1 MEKVVMVVEGR
12 ERRGL
17 MLGLIQSRIVDMQKV
32 DELPTVYGRS
42 TASTE
47 SLMDPTDVHIADVAS
62 SLGSSDTS
70 DAGSLEHDTTRHRHM
85 TCGWDS
91 DVDRSIEDAESVV
104 SGPETHTVMED
115 IPRAAED
122 ADEETKLTEKVPE
135 LLEAMN
141 SSAERLNALEREL
154 STIERRR
161 HHLATEWRRRKQQLL
176 PLIGRS
182 VLERTKAYYEACAA
196 LGDSQQAVHAATG
209 QFKRAVED
217 VDRIK
222 RLMAGAEEEFAVDG
236 EVDDDDAV
244 CAKTRESCS
253 TGSTVGDDKDSSVEP
268 SPNAKP
274 ARPRTSS
281 SIVLKTTDEQVR
293 LAELSEKLLAAQSA
307 RDAAER
313 SCVTRTSEYRSIQML
328 IARIKRD
335 TTERAI
341 KKAEPWYSD
350 FAKFSALSN
359 RELAKAGKVK
369 AAIRATKRE
378 YHEAMTS
385 LERIS
390 NQVAVRV
397 RPPLRRE
404 LVAPGYCHVVSI
416 NGPQLTLSE
425 VVCAT
430 LPPSSGTQS
439 TPDPNFARG
448 PEPDDRHHQI
458 LANHVFTFD
467 TVYNEESTQP
477 EVYERTARKAVRSV
491 LQGYNATILAY
502 GQTGTGKTHT
512 MEGFVT
518 DYYHDSQRGII
529 PRSMAEIFEYT
540 SCHDTSSTFVIR
552 ASYLQ
557 IYNETISDLL
567 PAADTTATLSIRQD
581 SRRGVYVDGLTE
593 YVVREPEEVYT
604 LIRQGNASRAI
615 ATTKLNDASSRSH
628 AVFMILVEMCDENG
642 TVKVGKLNLVDLAGS
657 ERVRLTGATG
667 IRLEESKKI
676 NQSLSAL
683 GNVIAAL
690 TEASRAEAM
699 ASGTGRSHIPYRDS
713 KLTRLLEDSL
723 GGNCI
728 TAMVAMISPAAEAF
742 GESLSTLKFA
752 NRAKSIRNTPVLNE
766 YVSDQE
772 ALIRKYEAELQRLR
786 SELAQRSSVSV
797 SDRQL
802 QMVEEGRRQ
811 AEKDQAKTYR
821 QLQYTSREFARE
833 KQSNEALTERVRQ
846 LQSQLQH
853 PALNDGNEEY
863 FRQLRQAGAA
873 LEREREA
880 LEADKLQLDRY
891 KTLLVKQRDI
901 MLALTTRLDDRDQ
914 TVLRLQRLG

>member
-1 MEKVVMVVEGR
+1 MEK
-12 ERRGL
+12 
-17 MLGLIQSRIVDMQKV
+17 SRIVDIQKV

-91 DVDRSIEDAESVV
+91 DVDRSIEDAESVM
-104 SGPETHTVMED
+104 SGPEVHTVMED
-115 IPRAAED
+115 FPRAAED
-122 ADEETKLTEKVPE
+122 VDEETKLTEKVPE

-359 RELAKAGKVK
+359 KELAKAGKVK
-369 AAIRATKRE
+369 AAIRATKRK

-390 NQVAVRV
+390 NQVHE
-397 RPPLRRE
+397 LRRGSV
-404 LVAPGYCHVVSI
+404 VA
-416 NGPQLTLSE
+416 
-425 VVCAT
+425 
-430 LPPSSGTQS
+430 
-439 TPDPNFARG
+439 
-448 PEPDDRHHQI
+448 
-458 LANHVFTFD
+458 
-467 TVYNEESTQP
+467 
-477 EVYERTARKAVRSV
+477 
-491 LQGYNATILAY
+491 
-502 GQTGTGKTHT
+502 
-512 MEGFVT
+512 
-518 DYYHDSQRGII
+518 
-529 PRSMAEIFEYT
+529 
-540 SCHDTSSTFVIR
+540 
-552 ASYLQ
+552 
-557 IYNETISDLL
+557 
-567 PAADTTATLSIRQD
+567 
-581 SRRGVYVDGLTE
+581 
-593 YVVREPEEVYT
+593 
-604 LIRQGNASRAI
+604 
-615 ATTKLNDASSRSH
+615 
-628 AVFMILVEMCDENG
+628 
-642 TVKVGKLNLVDLAGS
+642 
-657 ERVRLTGATG
+657 
-667 IRLEESKKI
+667 
-676 NQSLSAL
+676 
-683 GNVIAAL
+683 
-690 TEASRAEAM
+690 
-699 ASGTGRSHIPYRDS
+699 
-713 KLTRLLEDSL
+713 
-723 GGNCI
+723 
-728 TAMVAMISPAAEAF
+728 
-742 GESLSTLKFA
+742 
-752 NRAKSIRNTPVLNE
+752 
-766 YVSDQE
+766 
-772 ALIRKYEAELQRLR
+772 
-786 SELAQRSSVSV
+786 
-797 SDRQL
+797 
-802 QMVEEGRRQ
+802 EEG
-811 AEKDQAKTYR
+811 
-821 QLQYTSREFARE
+821 
-833 KQSNEALTERVRQ
+833 
-846 LQSQLQH
+846 
-853 PALNDGNEEY
+853 
-863 FRQLRQAGAA
+863 
-873 LEREREA
+873 
-880 LEADKLQLDRY
+880 
-891 KTLLVKQRDI
+891 I
-901 MLALTTRLDDRDQ
+901 
-914 TVLRLQRLG
+914 